1 MEAVNANNLQCC
13 HCNEVAVLTTAWTP
27 KNPGRRF
34 FGCRFYGKPG
44 ACRFFRWYDEEIPE
58 RSKEV
63 INGLLRR
70 LNKLEREKEAMES
83 KKNPGTVVG
92 KLL

>member
-1 MEAVNANNLQCC
+1 MEAFNANNLQRCY
-13 HCNEVAVLTTAWTP
+13 CNEVVGLTTAWTP

-44 ACRFFRWYDEEIPE
+44 ACRFFKWYDEEIPE

-63 INGLLRR
+63 INGLLRV
-70 LNKLEREKEAMES
+70 LF
-83 KKNPGTVVG
+83 G
-92 KLL
+92 